1 MSDAQQTRTPS
12 AGLAAAKRSRR
23 LSDVGVLLPHDMKPA
38 ELAGF
43 AQSVERLGFDSL
55 WIPENS
61 FLAGGI
67 AAAGLALGATT
78 DLHIGLGVLPAP
90 TRHPATMAMEIST
103 IAGAHPGRLTAGI
116 GLGVPRWVHKMG
128 LLPDKP
134 ARFMRDYLQVLREL
148 LEGNETTAE
157 IHGSPY
163 RLESIRLAHPP
174 AERVPLAIGGVG
186 ELMLQLAGRAADAA
200 IISTLASVEY
210 VEWATGLTRDAA
222 TAAQRLEPSRVCF
235 LSTSIHEDGA
245 EARRLI
251 RPDLAFVLGA
261 MGVCAL
267 TTPLGID
274 EQLRALLDGPTPLA
288 ESMPDAWIEQM
299 AIVGTPEELPGRI
312 EQYLASGATSLVFS
326 PKPAA
331 RTVEV
336 LTAVS
341 DVLGL
346 RQECGR

>member
-116 GLGVPRWVHKMG
+116 GNIFKSEACWA
-128 LLPDKP
+128 
-134 ARFMRDYLQVLREL
+134 ARVDPWHEL
-148 LEGNETTAE
+148 TNV
-157 IHGSPY
+157 S
-163 RLESIRLAHPP
+163 
-174 AERVPLAIGGVG
+174 
-186 ELMLQLAGRAADAA
+186 D
-200 IISTLASVEY
+200 
-210 VEWATGLTRDAA
+210 D
-222 TAAQRLEPSRVCF
+222 
-235 LSTSIHEDGA
+235 D
-245 EARRLI
+245 
-251 RPDLAFVLGA
+251 
-261 MGVCAL
+261 
-267 TTPLGID
+267 
-274 EQLRALLDGPTPLA
+274 LRAVLEA
-288 ESMPDAWIEQM
+288 AREQM
-299 AIVGTPEELPGRI
+299 LAAVELGDRHRFRIYKRRGPCSRCRGTVRHRG
-312 EQYLASGATSLVFS
+312 QGDGN
-326 PKPAA
+326 
-331 RTVEV
+331 RTTWWCERCQV
-336 LTAVS
+336 
-341 DVLGL
+341 
-346 RQECGR
+346 

>member
-1 MSDAQQTRTPS
+1 MSDAQRTSTPE
-12 AGLAAAKRSRR
+12 GSRR
-23 LSDVGVLLPHDMKPA
+23 PNGVGVLLPHDMEPA

-43 AQSVERLGFDSL
+43 ARLVERLGFDSL

-103 IAGAHPGRLTAGI
+103 LAGAHPGRLTAGI
-116 GLGVPRWVHKMG
+116 GLGVPAWVDRMG
-128 LLPDKP
+128 LLPDRP
-134 ARFMRDYLQVLREL
+134 ARFMRDYLEVLRGL
-148 LEGNETTAE
+148 LAGEETTAE
-157 IHGSPY
+157 IHGSSY
-163 RLESIRLAHPP
+163 RLESIGLAHPP
-174 AERVPLAIGGVG
+174 ADRVPLAIGAVG
-186 ELMLQLAGRAADAA
+186 ELMLKLAGRAADVA

-210 VEWATGLTRDAA
+210 VEWATEVIRGAA
-222 TAAQRLEPSRVCF
+222 AAAQHPEPSRVCF
-235 LSTSIHEDGA
+235 VSTSVHADGA

-274 EQLRALLDGPTPLA
+274 EELRALLTGPAPLA

-299 AIVGTPEELPGRI
+299 AVVGTPEELPGRI
-312 EQYLASGATSLVFS
+312 EQYLTGGATDLVFS

-331 RTVEV
+331 RTIEV

-341 DVLGL
+341 DALGL
-346 RQECGR
+346 RPGYGR